1 MFCSKCGAPN
11 EEASVYCANCGA
23 ALEGDVVPEV
33 PAEVSAEV
41 PAEMPEE
48 LPAVPY
54 VEESAVPA
62 DVVEPQ
68 RELSPLPVEPE
79 VAAPPPAY
87 LPPAAPAARKYD
99 VNTAF
104 LIEFLGGFFG
114 LLGIGYM
121 YTGRTNDGV
130 VRLVVWLLYS
140 IIAWVTIG
148 LLAAIVVGLIC
159 IPFQLVIQVGVPLW
173 SANQLKKKLLAEG

>member
-11 EEASVYCANCGA
+11 EDGSVFCGNCGA

-33 PAEVSAEV
+33 PAEVPAEV
-41 PAEMPEE
+41 PEE
-48 LPAVPY
+48 LPVAPY
-54 VEESAVPA
+54 VEEPAAPA
-62 DVVEPQ
+62 DVVEPE
-68 RELSPLPVEPE
+68 RELSPLPLELE
-79 VAAPPPAY
+79 IAPPSPAY
-87 LPPAAPAARKYD
+87 LPPAARKYD

-114 LLGIGYM
+114 LLGIGYL
-121 YTGRTNDGV
+121 YAGRTNDGV

-140 IIAWVTIG
+140 ILAWVTIG
-148 LLAAIVVGLIC
+148 LLSAILVGLIC
-159 IPFQLVIQVGVPLW
+159 IPFQLAIQVGVPLW